1 LTTKLTEIALYGG
14 NGTAT
19 ITADGAAAVP
29 AVTAKLDLS
38 GLQANPAL
46 KDAIDMDRIEGTLN
60 ANMNVAMRGASQRV
74 MITAMGGNGKI
85 LFADGAI
92 RGINIAAMVRNAAS
106 AFLDSSARENQKPD
120 FAELSGTFN
129 IVRGVLTNNDLALLS
144 PLLRVGGKGAVD
156 LPNRTV
162 NYRIEP
168 KVVASTQ
175 GQGGNTDTSGIK
187 VPVLVSGPWDNLSYK
202 PDLAE
207 MIDGIAKD
215 PKKAL
220 EGLKNLIP
228 GQGGSRGG
236 SALPKPEDTLKKLF
250 GR

>member
-1 LTTKLTEIALYGG
+1 
-14 NGTAT
+14 
-19 ITADGAAAVP
+19 
-29 AVTAKLDLS
+29 
-38 GLQANPAL
+38 
-46 KDAIDMDRIEGTLN
+46 M
-60 ANMNVAMRGASQRV
+60 
-74 MITAMGGNGKI
+74 
-85 LFADGAI
+85 
-92 RGINIAAMVRNAAS
+92 
-106 AFLDSSARENQKPD
+106 
-120 FAELSGTFN
+120 
-129 IVRGVLTNNDLALLS
+129 
-144 PLLRVGGKGAVD
+144 LRVGGKGTVN

-202 PDLAE
+202 PDLAG

-228 GQGGSRGG
+228 GQGGSGGG
-236 SALPKPEDTLKKLF
+236 SALPKPEDALKKLF